1 MYIKKVMPKLGA
13 LIVIALLASSGTQTS
28 MAAEASATL
37 SGADVL
43 DQAVAL
49 YEKLQ
54 ETTVAI
60 PEPLAETDLDIQ
72 LQKSVVL
79 GYINLDDALT
89 TAQQTEVSKQDVMTI
104 LYKTIIN
111 YDSSY
116 IISEE
121 EANKILNDCCDN
133 AYINE
138 ENRLAYAFMIRQ
150 GIISSKGE
158 TEPNKPL
165 TWDSCRILVDL
176 IYDYFF
182 QDVTVTIN
190 NIPVTIGA
198 NIETVLEEMGEPN
211 RIDVTDYGFEWYVYN
226 EDYSKFAMIGV
237 EGDRICA
244 FYTNSSDFA
253 WGGVRSGDSFE
264 LAENSEILRFTEN
277 NGKIDSISYNPR
289 QAGREY
295 STDVSITRSKELL
308 DIINAYRAKNEL
320 GGYVYNNQLSDT
332 AWLASKDYMNGVE
345 SEDAVYGKAYD
356 IFEVYNELVSKKSS
370 ILTLEIKKNMAMGVA
385 APVGSDEN
393 IYVSLITDEDIR
405 VNRTVEQVDPK
416 QLPEYTA
423 KETQETEKLFGIIP
437 VAKAEKNTELDSSQ
451 QTVEN
456 ITAPVLKDI
465 APNEYNKGDDIVI
478 EMEERAADKYHLEV
492 YDIEADSYL
501 VNSYVSTTEK
511 KITIPA
517 DGLTEGLDYTVTLSS
532 VTPDGQELPSEEKL
546 ISYGS
551 AYKTGVKILT
561 DGEEKYTTDN
571 DYVALQ
577 WESDLYNDFY
587 VDVYNSN
594 GELVVNTIIEGEKTA
609 LIQGIDPGEYYVYVT
624 ALRRGTLVEKSQ
636 DMIAVEVKM
645 PQPVVNEYILN
656 QDDKYYFVYEDE
668 ALGVIYFYDEEI
680 VQVEENGE
688 IVKKKKIIQKQVKST
703 KAYRNLAQYRAK
715 PEYTTGDPRPHV
727 MASDKGQAIVD
738 EAKKYLGVPYVW
750 GGTTP
755 DGFDCSGLVQYVCR
769 DLGITVDRVTY
780 DQINNGVSVPRS
792 ELAPG
797 DLIFFA
803 KDGDVHHVG
812 IYVGNNE
819 FIHAPRTGDV
829 VKISSLSES
838 YYNEQYYGARRVY

>member
-1 MYIKKVMPKLGA
+1 MPKLGA

-28 MAAEASATL
+28 MAAENSATL

-54 ETTVAI
+54 ETPVVI
-60 PEPLAETDLDIQ
+60 PEPLSETDLDEQ
-72 LQKSVVL
+72 LQKSIVL
-79 GYINLDDALT
+79 GYINLDDAIT
-89 TAQQTEVSKQDVMTI
+89 TAQQAEVSKQDVMTI

-158 TEPNKPL
+158 TQPNKPL

-190 NIPVTIGA
+190 DIPVTIGA
-198 NIETVLEEMGEPN
+198 NIEKVLEEMGEPN
-211 RIDVTDYGFEWYVYN
+211 RIDVSDYGFEWYVYN
-226 EDYSKFAMIGV
+226 EDYSRLAMIGV

-244 FYTNSSDFA
+244 FYTNSSNFEWD
-253 WGGVRSGDSFE
+253 GIRSGDSFE
-264 LAENSEILRFTEN
+264 LAENSETLRFTEN
-277 NGKIDSISYNPR
+277 NGKIDSVLYNPR

-295 STDVSITRSKELL
+295 STEVSETRSKELL

-320 GGYVYNNQLSDT
+320 GGYVYNSQLSDS
-332 AWLASKDYMNGVE
+332 AWLTSKDYMNGVE
-345 SEDAVYGKAYD
+345 SEGVVYGKAYD
-356 IFEVYNELVSKKSS
+356 IFEVYNELVSKKSY
-370 ILTLEIKKNMAMGVA
+370 ILTDEIKKNMAMGVA
-385 APVGSDEN
+385 APFGGDEN
-393 IYVSLITDEDIR
+393 IYVSLITDEDICVKR
-405 VNRTVEQVDPK
+405 KIEQVDPK

-423 KETQETEKLFGIIP
+423 KQTQETEKLFGIIP
-437 VAKAEKNTELDSSQ
+437 VAKAEKNIDSDSSQ
-451 QTVEN
+451 QTIEN

-465 APNEYNKGDDIVI
+465 APNAYNRGDDIVI

-501 VNSYVSTTEK
+501 VNSYISTTEK

-561 DGEEKYTTDN
+561 NGEEKYTTDN

-587 VDVYNSN
+587 VDVYNST

-624 ALRRGTLVEKSQ
+624 ALRRGTFVEKAQ
-636 DMIAVEVKM
+636 DMISVEVKM

-656 QDDKYYFVYEDE
+656 HDDKYYFVYEDE

-688 IVKKKKIIQKQVKST
+688 TVEKKKIIQKQVKST

-727 MASDKGQAIVD
+727 MASAKGQAIVD

-838 YYNEQYYGARRVY
+838 YYSEQYYGARRVY

>member
-1 MYIKKVMPKLGA
+1 MPKLGA

-190 NIPVTIGA
+190 NISVTIGA

-345 SEDAVYGKAYD
+345 SEDAVYGKAYY
-356 IFEVYNELVSKKSS
+356 IFEVY
-370 ILTLEIKKNMAMGVA
+370 
-385 APVGSDEN
+385 
-393 IYVSLITDEDIR
+393 
-405 VNRTVEQVDPK
+405 
-416 QLPEYTA
+416 
-423 KETQETEKLFGIIP
+423 
-437 VAKAEKNTELDSSQ
+437 
-451 QTVEN
+451 
-456 ITAPVLKDI
+456 
-465 APNEYNKGDDIVI
+465 IVF
-478 EMEERAADKYHLEV
+478 L
-492 YDIEADSYL
+492 
-501 VNSYVSTTEK
+501 
-511 KITIPA
+511 
-517 DGLTEGLDYTVTLSS
+517 
-532 VTPDGQELPSEEKL
+532 
-546 ISYGS
+546 
-551 AYKTGVKILT
+551 
-561 DGEEKYTTDN
+561 
-571 DYVALQ
+571 
-577 WESDLYNDFY
+577 
-587 VDVYNSN
+587 
-594 GELVVNTIIEGEKTA
+594 
-609 LIQGIDPGEYYVYVT
+609 
-624 ALRRGTLVEKSQ
+624 
-636 DMIAVEVKM
+636 
-645 PQPVVNEYILN
+645 
-656 QDDKYYFVYEDE
+656 
-668 ALGVIYFYDEEI
+668 
-680 VQVEENGE
+680 
-688 IVKKKKIIQKQVKST
+688 
-703 KAYRNLAQYRAK
+703 
-715 PEYTTGDPRPHV
+715 
-727 MASDKGQAIVD
+727 
-738 EAKKYLGVPYVW
+738 
-750 GGTTP
+750 
-755 DGFDCSGLVQYVCR
+755 
-769 DLGITVDRVTY
+769 
-780 DQINNGVSVPRS
+780 
-792 ELAPG
+792 
-797 DLIFFA
+797 
-803 KDGDVHHVG
+803 
-812 IYVGNNE
+812 
-819 FIHAPRTGDV
+819 
-829 VKISSLSES
+829 
-838 YYNEQYYGARRVY
+838 